1 MKKLAIVAVVVA
13 AAIGGVSYANHALT
27 QEVKVEVD
35 RQLALMN
42 QQMGMTASYEDI
54 SASVFGQSVE
64 ISNMVITG
72 FDQQAMANIASI
84 EVSGYETDKIAPRTE
99 LTIKNFTF
107 SEHFLA
113 QLPPDA
119 NNNLASASYDLH
131 TLMNYDEKSG
141 DSDIAFDLNA
151 NKIVALK
158 FNLGLAKSTAL
169 MNASL
174 ALSKMQQELGA
185 QQPTLE
191 QQLQQQTI
199 MMEALSELEPRSIEI
214 ALNNEGEFKA
224 LVEQALEKQGM
235 TLEQMQ
241 QMVDMQLQ
249 QAPVSEEL
257 GEAIKNFTQGLGSLT
272 VSASLPEG
280 QTMTEINQQIFTL
293 MGQPEELAE
302 FINLKAKGE

>member
-13 AAIGGVSYANHALT
+13 AAIGGVSYANHVLT

-54 SASVFGQSVE
+54 SASVLSQSVE
-64 ISNMVITG
+64 ISNMVIAD
-72 FDQQAMANIASI
+72 FDQQAVANIASI

-107 SEHFLA
+107 TDHFLA
-113 QLPPDA
+113 QLPADA

-141 DSDIAFDLNA
+141 DSDIEFDLNA
-151 NKIVALK
+151 KKIVAFN

-174 ALSKMQQELGA
+174 ALSKLQQELGA

-191 QQLQQQTI
+191 QQLQQQTL

-214 ALNNEGEFKA
+214 ALNDKGEFKA
-224 LVEQALEKQGM
+224 LVDQALEKQDM

-241 QMVDMQLQ
+241 QMVAMQLQ
-249 QAPVSEEL
+249 QAPVSKEL
-257 GEAIKNFTQGLGSLT
+257 AEAIKNFTQGLSSLT

-293 MGQPEELAE
+293 MGQPEELAK